1 MKKISRRSFLAA
13 SGLLAASAAL
23 TACGGNASSGA
34 VSGSTSSETHEPIT
48 ICAPMRDVG
57 AFIDVV
63 HQHYPEINFEVIPYA
78 GLNGTA
84 YMIDQLISGELPD
97 IYSSSIFT
105 SEQRQSELP
114 GRLIDLAGYSF
125 TNNYVQA
132 RLREVTENGAIYLLP
147 SYFSCLGITYNKKI
161 LEDNGWELPKSMKEV
176 EELAPKVREAGY
188 NLCLNQLQFPGYG
201 FQYLC
206 NILDTGFLSTLDG
219 RDWQNKFLDGD
230 ATFAGTPEMVENL
243 QSLQRWRD
251 LGMLNDSMGFTK
263 DGDVAT
269 EMAKE
274 NTLFMLGSTNDFSNF
289 SGDNSHFG
297 LMPYLSENGDQNV
310 FILNVT
316 RFTGLSKK
324 LEEPGNEQ
332 KLEDALHVMEIMST
346 VEGLEALNANY
357 KNAYIAPLKD
367 APVVEGNYFADILDQ
382 VNAGYTAPF
391 IYSGWENM
399 IVADGN
405 AMISFIRG
413 ETGLDELT
421 VALDDSYKL
430 VDDSSSLAFTTATET
445 ISTEDCA
452 KLVGIVFAKA
462 SGADLALISMNQYF
476 HDDHSQGNGDG
487 VSGQIFALPVTDQE
501 IVAILPTGWRNNIET
516 YTLTGKR
523 IKELHETGFDRKNN
537 GILYPYQLVTK
548 DGFTIDDNATYTV
561 VICGATDAVKEE
573 GNVQDTGIQGL
584 SAMEDYLSQFET
596 LSAKDIVWE

>member
-1 MKKISRRSFLAA
+1 MKKISRRSFLTA
-13 SGLLAASAAL
+13 SGLLAAATAL
-23 TACGGNASSGA
+23 TACGGNTPSGA
-34 VSGSTSSETHEPIT
+34 TSASTSSGTHEPIS
-48 ICAPMRDVG
+48 ICVPMRDVG
-57 AFIDVV
+57 AFIEVV
-63 HQHYPEINFEVIPYA
+63 HKYYPEINFEVIPYA
-78 GLNGTA
+78 GLNGTI
-84 YMIDQLISGELPD
+84 YMMDQLLSGEMPD
-97 IYSSSIFT
+97 IYSASVFT
-105 SEQRQSELP
+105 SAQRQSELP
-114 GRLIDLAGYSF
+114 DRLIDLAGYSF

-132 RLREVTENGAIYLLP
+132 RLREVTENGAIYMLP
-147 SYFSCLGITYNKKI
+147 SYFSCIGITYNKKI
-161 LEDNGWELPKSMKEV
+161 LADNGWELPKSMKEV

-188 NLCLNQLQFPGYG
+188 NLCLNQLQFPGYE

-206 NILDTGFLSTLDG
+206 NILDTGFLSTMEG
-219 RDWQNKFLDGD
+219 REWQNKFLDGE
-230 ATFAGTPEMVENL
+230 ATFAGTPEMVEDL

-251 LGMLNDSMGFTK
+251 LGMLNDDAGLSK
-263 DGDVAT
+263 DSEVAA
-269 EMAKE
+269 EMAKG
-274 NTLFMLGSTNDFSNF
+274 NTLFMLGSTNDMANF
-289 SGDNSHFG
+289 GGDNSNFG

-316 RFTGLSKK
+316 RFMGLSKK

-346 VEGLEALNANY
+346 IEGMEVLNSNY

-367 APVVEGNYFADILDQ
+367 APVAESNYFADIMDQ

-405 AMISFIRG
+405 AGISYIRG
-413 ETGLDELT
+413 EISLDELT
-421 VALDDSYKL
+421 ATLDDSYKL
-430 VDDSSSLAFTTATET
+430 MDDPNSLAITTATET

-452 KLVGIVFAKA
+452 KLVGIVFTKA
-462 SGADLALISMNQYF
+462 TGADLALISLNKYF
-476 HDDHSQGNGDG
+476 PDDHSQGNAEG
-487 VSGQIFALPVTDQE
+487 VSGQIFALPVTSQE

-523 IKELHETGFDRKNN
+523 TKELQETGFNRKDN
-537 GILYPYQLVTK
+537 GILYPYQLVAK
-548 DGFTIDDNATYTV
+548 DGFTLDDNATYTV

-584 SAMEDYLSQFET
+584 SAMEDYLSKFET